1 MRTVLYKT
9 RSFFSLLWD
18 ALLGKE
24 SNFVSGNI
32 NRTIVLLSAPMVAE
46 LFMESLFVCANL
58 FFISKAG
65 MNAISIAGATTSVIT
80 LCYSVSIGLSIAA
93 SAIISRR
100 IGEKNFEGAGLTAMQ
115 VIYLAVPLALLIS
128 VVCFIWTTDILHLIG
143 LSPAMIEEGTSYSRV
158 MFACSGFLIL
168 RITVNGVFRGAG
180 DASTAM
186 RTQWLS
192 NGLNIILCPIL
203 IFGWGIVP
211 AYGLLGV
218 AIATGVSRM
227 IGVCYQAWHLVK
239 GKTVMKIGR
248 EQLIFHFGIFK
259 KVLNLAMGG
268 TLQFIIPASSWVF
281 MIKIISYFGENALEG
296 YILAQRV
303 ASIATMPAWGIANA
317 AGILT
322 GQNLGANQPD
332 RAEKSVWRAGIINMG
347 FLIIIAIFWFFLA
360 RPVVEIFSNV
370 PEIVNHSITYIN
382 FISMAYVL
390 LGYTMVISRALNSAG
405 QVMVVTLFYIL
416 MFYVIQI
423 PLSHTLGVTFNLGP
437 NGVFIAIL
445 ISEIILAT
453 AFILIFRKGKWKNK
467 KV

>member
-93 SAIISRR
+93 SAVISRR

-128 VVCFIWTTDILHLIG
+128 VLCFVWTTDILHLIG

-347 FLIIIAIFWFFLA
+347 FLIIIAICWFFLA

-405 QVMVVTLFYIL
+405 QVMVVTLLYIL

-423 PLSHTLGVTFNLGP
+423 PLSHTLGVTFSLGP
-437 NGVFIAIL
+437 NGVFTAIL